1 MAFPCMNRA
10 ADLLK
15 KDVAQAMLN
24 IFWGHN
30 PPFDSCHMAHLRW
43 TYGHQDAM
51 CTVHQSSFCHGRL
64 PRSPPY
70 SCQANAN
77 GNGQMHM
84 NYTPNMSHTVLST
97 PKRSQRNKSSNI
109 WKIMC
114 QKKCARFYGYIFFVL
129 VCIFCV
135 PNLGLSTFSVP
146 KEGLGYIYIYI

>member
-84 NYTPNMSHTVLST
+84 NYTPNMSHKVLSI

-114 QKKCARFYGYIFFVL
+114 QKNVLDFMVIFFL
-129 VCIFCV
+129 CSFAFFAYQI
-135 PNLGLSTFSVP
+135 LDWAHFSVP
-146 KEGLGYIYIYI
+146 KEGLGHY

>member
-114 QKKCARFYGYIFFVL
+114 QKKMCSILWLYFFCARLHFLRTKSWIEHIFLYQRKV
-129 VCIFCV
+129 
-135 PNLGLSTFSVP
+135 
-146 KEGLGYIYIYI
+146 